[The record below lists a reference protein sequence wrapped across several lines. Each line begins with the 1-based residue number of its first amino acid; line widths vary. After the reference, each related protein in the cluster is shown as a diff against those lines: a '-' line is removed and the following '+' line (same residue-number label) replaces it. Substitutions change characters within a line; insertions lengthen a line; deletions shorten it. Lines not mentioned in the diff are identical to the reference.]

1 MNSLFKHY
9 SLRKD
14 IVSSFFE
21 QYQIIQEKNICNL
34 DRKRYISE
42 ATTGLT
48 WSKSLIEEE
57 AMTILTR
64 PIVCRLQNEMRNNTT
79 YIVEEEQ
86 AGTYFRLRRVK

>member
-14 IVSSFFE
+14 TVSSFFE
-21 QYQIIQEKNICNL
+21 QYQIIQEKNLCNL

-42 ATTGLT
+42 ATTGST

-64 PIVCRLQNEMRNNTT
+64 SIVCRLQNEMRNNTT